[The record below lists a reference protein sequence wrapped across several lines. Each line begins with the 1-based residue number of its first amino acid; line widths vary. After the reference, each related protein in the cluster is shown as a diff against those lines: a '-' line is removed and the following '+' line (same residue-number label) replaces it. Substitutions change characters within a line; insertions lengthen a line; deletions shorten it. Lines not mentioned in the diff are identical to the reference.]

1 MSVDINQIIDMRV
14 NHPEQI
20 GFVMRDRGMGIRPN
34 AKFLMIA
41 ADDPARG
48 NLAAGGNPRAL
59 EDRWD
64 LLDRLCQAFA
74 IEGVKGCVGA
84 ADLVE
89 DLTIAG
95 VLKEKFVIGSM
106 NRGGL
111 ADSSF
116 ELDDVMSGYDIAGI
130 HESRLDGGKMLLR
143 LDYSDEGSSHTLSR
157 CARGVCALNASGR
170 IALLEAVISSRD
182 ESGRVRTHLD
192 MDSICLATAIASGL
206 GTTSGLTWL
215 MLPLCEDVK
224 RLVHATT
231 LPIVL
236 RVDFSTGVDALR
248 DRVQEALSYPNIIGI
263 MADTSLVY
271 PSEGSV
277 EDAVKAALELI
288 A

>member
-1 MSVDINQIIDMRV
+1 MSIDINQIIDMRV

-34 AKFLMIA
+34 TKFLMIA
-41 ADDPARG
+41 ADAPARG
-48 NLAAGGNPRAL
+48 ILAVGDQPRAM

-64 LLDRLCQAFA
+64 LLDRLSQALSLD
-74 IEGVKGCVGA
+74 GVKGCVGT

-111 ADSSF
+111 AGSSF

-143 LDYSDEGSSHTLSR
+143 LDYSDTGSSHTLAR

-170 IALLEAVISSRD
+170 VALLEADISSRN
-182 ESGRVRTHLD
+182 ESGQLRDHSDT
-192 MDSICLATAIASGL
+192 DSVCLSAAIASGL

-215 MLPLCEDVK
+215 LLPLCEDVQ
-224 RLVHATT
+224 RLAHSTT

-236 RVDFSTGVDALR
+236 RVDFSAGVEAVR
-248 DRVQEALSYPNIIGI
+248 ERVEEALSFPNIIGI
-263 MADTSLVY
+263 MAETSLVY
-271 PSEGSV
+271 PAEGSV
-277 EDAVKAALELI
+277 EDAVNSVLDLLA
-288 A
+288 

>member
-1 MSVDINQIIDMRV
+1 MCPI
-14 NHPEQI
+14 
-20 GFVMRDRGMGIRPN
+20 
-34 AKFLMIA
+34 
-41 ADDPARG
+41 
-48 NLAAGGNPRAL
+48 
-59 EDRWD
+59 
-64 LLDRLCQAFA
+64 
-74 IEGVKGCVGA
+74 
-84 ADLVE
+84 
-89 DLTIAG
+89 
-95 VLKEKFVIGSM
+95 
-106 NRGGL
+106 
-111 ADSSF
+111 
-116 ELDDVMSGYDIAGI
+116 
-130 HESRLDGGKMLLR
+130 
-143 LDYSDEGSSHTLSR
+143 
-157 CARGVCALNASGR
+157 NASGR

-224 RLVHATT
+224 RLAHATT

-236 RVDFSTGVDALR
+236 RVDFSAGVDAVR
-248 DRVQEALSYPNIIGI
+248 ERVQEALSYPNIIGI